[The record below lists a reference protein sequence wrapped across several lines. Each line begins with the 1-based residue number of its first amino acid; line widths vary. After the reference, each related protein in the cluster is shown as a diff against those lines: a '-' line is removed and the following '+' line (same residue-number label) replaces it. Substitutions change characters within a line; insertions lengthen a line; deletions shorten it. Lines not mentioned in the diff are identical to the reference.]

1 MEKDATEKNASEEKD
16 TIEIAT
22 IEAVAK
28 AIKDNA
34 GQRKFRYNGKNDDKK
49 AHGKNGLG
57 CSLLMCCRCT
67 SPV

>member
-28 AIKDNA
+28 AIKDSA

-49 AHGKNGLG
+49 AHGKNVLVAV
-57 CSLLMCCRCT
+57 S
-67 SPV
+67 